1 MNTLHPTAEAK
12 MSRLSFK
19 GILLGGITDIVATN
33 IFALPIIVYLMFRK
47 MDLAHLASD
56 QVTPAITAA
65 LQSNKPLFALSLMI
79 GSACS
84 VLGGYVGARLAKHD
98 ELLNGALTSFLCLGF
113 GIYALTTGTGS
124 GSPTMKL
131 LEFTASPALGLLG
144 GYLRA
149 KQKSPDADAPQPTA
163 AIANQ

>member
-1 MNTLHPTAEAK
+1 

-33 IFALPIIVYLMFRK
+33 ILALPIIVYLMFGK
-47 MDLAHLASD
+47 MDLAHLPSD

-65 LQSNKPLFALSLMI
+65 LQSNRPLFALSLAI
-79 GSACS
+79 GCACS

-98 ELLNGALTSFLCLGF
+98 ELLNGALTSFLCVGF
-113 GIYALTTGTGS
+113 GIYSLVMGTGS
-124 GSPTMKL
+124 GSPALSL
-131 LEFTASPALGLLG
+131 LGFTPSPALGLLG

-149 KQKSPDADAPQPTA
+149 KQKRPDAGAPQPIA